1 MFAKQIS
8 VVRGQSVNLVE
19 TLRRCGTPSDL
30 VARPLVTVVEVVE
43 KEDGV
48 VAQTKRSLLKV
59 KQRIQT
65 LSQSR
70 PWFTS
75 C

>member
-8 VVRGQSVNLVE
+8 VVRGQSVNLIE
-19 TLRRCGTPSDL
+19 TLRRCGTPAEL
-30 VARPLVTVVEVVE
+30 VSRPLVTVVEEVE

-65 LSQSR
+65 MSRSQ

>member
-8 VVRGQSVNLVE
+8 VVRGQSVNLIE
-19 TLRRCGTPSDL
+19 TLRRTGTPAEL
-30 VARPLVTVVEVVE
+30 VSRPLVTVVEEVE

-59 KQRIQT
+59 KKRIQT
-65 LSQSR
+65 MSRSQ
-70 PWFTS
+70 PWFSS